1 MKGKRRM
8 TAETPALVRTFR
20 VGKRTVT
27 ITAPQMRAGKVSCAV
42 VEWSPSMPTR
52 LSRRE
57 MAQYRRGRDAAFA
70 DLCRDLGVRGML
82 CEI

>member
-1 MKGKRRM
+1 M

-27 ITAPQMRAGKVSCAV
+27 ITAPRMRAGQVSCAV
-42 VEWSPSMPTR
+42 VEWSPDTPHR

-57 MAQYRRGRDAAFA
+57 MKQYQKGRDAAFA
-70 DLCRDLGVRGML
+70 DLCRELGVTGAL
-82 CEI
+82 VEI